1 MFFEKNNV
9 LTKKTQLS
17 SITIFSFCICL
28 GCIHILSC
36 RGDINVLIGN
46 NNKSI
51 INVEVFDHL
60 PKETETTEMED
71 DYLKLIIHLQ
81 SASGI
86 DVARIEER
94 MLRSLSGEQL
104 QEINKIIEERFGLK
118 IVVARKSC
126 VVLVIEKNKLIFNSV
141 KGTTILEEFLSEL
154 FKLVGFS
161 NQDSFAIYIS
171 VDITK
176 GDAMDKA
183 LFEELNN
190 KKKGNTITG
199 WSFCYM

>member
-1 MFFEKNNV
+1 M
-9 LTKKTQLS
+9 
-17 SITIFSFCICL
+17 
-28 GCIHILSC
+28 
-36 RGDINVLIGN
+36 
-46 NNKSI
+46 
-51 INVEVFDHL
+51 FDHL

-81 SASGI
+81 SAFDI

-104 QEINKIIEERFGLK
+104 QEINKIIEEKFGLQ

-141 KGTTILEEFLSEL
+141 KGTNIFEEFLSEL
-154 FKLVGFS
+154 FKLSGFS
-161 NQDSFAIYIS
+161 NQDLFAVYIS

-190 KKKGNTITG
+190 KKKGKHITD
-199 WSFCYM
+199 WSLCSI

>member
-1 MFFEKNNV
+1 
-9 LTKKTQLS
+9 
-17 SITIFSFCICL
+17 
-28 GCIHILSC
+28 
-36 RGDINVLIGN
+36 
-46 NNKSI
+46 
-51 INVEVFDHL
+51 
-60 PKETETTEMED
+60 MEE

-94 MLRSLSGEQL
+94 MLLSLSGEQL
-104 QEINKIIEERFGLK
+104 QEINKIIEERFGLQ

-141 KGTTILEEFLSEL
+141 KGTNILEAFLSEL
-154 FKLVGFS
+154 FKLIGYS
-161 NQDSFAIYIS
+161 NQDLFAIDIS

-183 LFEELNN
+183 LFEELNK
-190 KKKGNTITG
+190 KKKGINLTD
-199 WSFCYM
+199 WSLCYMKIHCTCKKFKQSYYYTGSSV